1 VTDVMRPRLSA
12 ALLAGRAAAVLS
24 RRLGR
29 GGGTVI
35 AGHLVPRIAPGAL
48 RDVTRALAHGS
59 IVVSGT
65 NGKTTTTRLL
75 SHILRGAGLRPIH
88 NRAGANLLSGLFAA
102 VAQATD
108 WQGRPV
114 GDIGLFEVDEATIPA
129 ALQHIQPRVLVLHNI
144 FRDQLDRYGEVHFVA
159 NLWRQAIAQL
169 PPTSTVLVN
178 ADDPLVAG
186 LAWFGSPAPDS
197 SRQSV
202 AQADENGSP
211 ERNPSRESVGRIE
224 ELATG
229 VENEPRSSNTSMSS
243 TRAEESARG
252 GTRILSYGIADTVV
266 GEALLPHAA
275 DARLCPR
282 CGAALRYQLVFYGH
296 LGHYTCSR
304 CDFARPNPTV
314 EATTVELLGDD
325 GSNLTITTPEGVI
338 RARLHLPGLYNVY
351 NALAAVAVCSGIG
364 VRREII
370 IRGLDTFTAA
380 FGRLERIQV
389 EDRQLFLAL
398 VKNPVGFTEVLRTV
412 LGQPGRRTLLIAIND
427 LFADG
432 TDVSWLW
439 DVEFERLEER
449 ANVVVCSGLRAEDM
463 AVRLKYAGVEPE
475 RIRIETDLRRALE
488 LALAAAEP
496 NETVYAL
503 PTYTAMLALREIL
516 RQTGYVRGFWED

>member
-1 VTDVMRPRLSA
+1 MRPRLSA
-12 ALLAGRAAAVLS
+12 ALMAGRAAAVLS

-48 RDVTRALAHGS
+48 RDVTGSLPHGS

-75 SHILRGAGLRPIH
+75 SHILRGAGMRPIH
-88 NRAGANLLSGLFAA
+88 NRAGANLLSGLFTAI
-102 VAQATD
+102 AQGTD
-108 WQGRPV
+108 WQARPL
-114 GDIGLFEVDEATIPA
+114 GDVGLFEVDEATVPS
-129 ALQHIQPRVLVLHNI
+129 ALQHIQPRVLLLHNI

-159 NLWRQAIAQL
+159 GLWRESIRL
-169 PPTSTVLVN
+169 LGSESTVLLN

-186 LAWFGSPAPDS
+186 LVG
-197 SRQSV
+197 
-202 AQADENGSP
+202 AD
-211 ERNPSRESVGRIE
+211 
-224 ELATG
+224 AG
-229 VENEPRSSNTSMSS
+229 V
-243 TRAEESARG
+243 
-252 GTRILSYGIADTVV
+252 LSYGIDDPSV
-266 GEALLPHAA
+266 GTALLPHAA

-282 CGAALRYQLVFYGH
+282 CGAALRYDLVFYGH
-296 LGHYTCSR
+296 LGHYQCSN
-304 CDFARPNPTV
+304 CEFARPTPTV
-314 EATTVELLGDD
+314 TATTVELLGDE
-325 GSNLTITTPEGVI
+325 GSNLTISTPDGVM
-338 RARLHLPGLYNVY
+338 RARLRLPGLYNVY
-351 NALAAVAVCSGIG
+351 NALAAVAVSILLG
-364 VRREII
+364 VRRETIS
-370 IRGLDTFTAA
+370 RGVETFTAA

-412 LGQPGRRTLLIAIND
+412 LGPPGRRTLLIAIND

-439 DVEFERLEER
+439 DVEFERLQDR
-449 ANVVVCSGLRAEDM
+449 VNVAVCTGLRAEDM

-475 RIRIETDLRRALE
+475 RIRIDSDPRRAIE

-496 NETVYAL
+496 AETVYVL
-503 PTYTAMLALREIL
+503 PTYTAMLALRDIL